1 MLVLYV
7 LVGELPLDSNPLG
20 DFRRDSILDCPIRG
34 NRSHANHKETD
45 INNGK
50 HNMQPLNINGHT
62 VILYD
67 DISEL
72 SIVRYSAFNKYMLID
87 SGIGTD
93 MDSVASHL
101 KKAML
106 YVNDEP
112 DKTLGEL
119 KNMLQNIYFISER
132 FNPEYLSFACLVKKL
147 DGKDCNDLSEE
158 GLKEVLDKL
167 KEAKHVSIIEAL
179 AKLKKK
185 LMTSYSSTSPNAS
198 L

>member
-1 MLVLYV
+1 
-7 LVGELPLDSNPLG
+7 
-20 DFRRDSILDCPIRG
+20 
-34 NRSHANHKETD
+34 
-45 INNGK
+45 
-50 HNMQPLNINGHT
+50 MQPLNINGHT

-106 YVNDEP
+106 YVNDNP
-112 DKTLGEL
+112 DQTLGEL

-147 DGKDCNDLSEE
+147 DGRDCDDLSEE

-179 AKLKKK
+179 AKVKKK
-185 LMTSYSSTSPNAS
+185 LMTSYSSISPNAS